1 LSVDRIAK
9 RRVLRFL
16 TPLFLGLG
24 FLVKLVYNIAF
35 AWWLDPWLQRKA
47 NRALWNDVQ
56 ANFYFLTSQ
65 PQIDLSGPTT
75 IHPFDYASLTIPW
88 ENLLVTITRGR
99 GDTTVCVAS
108 RHAPGDSYELG
119 PLIAAL
125 ERRHFSER
133 DIVNDLAG
141 AATLLRPRL
150 QELNAAFSEQEFPR
164 TKQLL

>member
-1 LSVDRIAK
+1 MLK
-9 RRVLRFL
+9 FL

-24 FLVKLVYNIAF
+24 FIVKLVYNIAF

-47 NRALWNDVQ
+47 NRALWDNVQ
-56 ANFYFLTSQ
+56 ANLYFLTSQ
-65 PQIDLSGPTT
+65 SQVDFSGPTT

-88 ENLLVTITRGR
+88 ENLLVIITRGR
-99 GDTTVCVAS
+99 GDTTVCVAP
-108 RHAPGDSYELG
+108 RHAPRDSYELG

-125 ERRHFSER
+125 EQRRFSER

-150 QELNAAFSEQEFPR
+150 QQLNTAFSEQEFPR